1 MHEDASLAAGPC
13 FFKFLFFKLFSPQFV
28 FFLRP
33 KKLIS
38 EPLPAHHSDLP
49 IPQRNRTERQ
59 RAERGGRGFYVEA
72 MDAVLVNPELIAP
85 HVPYAPTSSA
95 AKDASRHALVEDD
108 GNTGDAEKA
117 KK

>member
-1 MHEDASLAAGPC
+1 MCEKIYLFIHLSTSVYPLIYLLA
-13 FFKFLFFKLFSPQFV
+13 
-28 FFLRP
+28 
-33 KKLIS
+33 

-59 RAERGGRGFYVEA
+59 RAERGGRGFYVDA

-85 HVPYAPTSSA
+85 HVPYVPTSSA
-95 AKDASRHALVEDD
+95 AKEASRHNSEGDSPAVERDK
-108 GNTGDAEKA
+108 T